1 MPRIPTPARPLHA
14 LRARAPL
21 PISPAP
27 ARPALS
33 FRPPYPTPRS
43 SIPTSSLASS
53 ISLRVAHN
61 AFLAPH
67 RPTVFSA
74 VSLLPQSP
82 PPIQARSTTYGAEY
96 QPSVR
101 KRKRKHGFLAR
112 LKTKNG
118 RKMLARRRAKG
129 RWSLSH

>member
-1 MPRIPTPARPLHA
+1 MPRILPRTLCA
-14 LRARAPL
+14 LPRAPL
-21 PISPAP
+21 LVTSTV
-27 ARPALS
+27 ARPTLS
-33 FRPPYPTPRS
+33 FRTFHPTPLS
-43 SIPTSSLASS
+43 SVPTSSITSS
-53 ISLRVAHN
+53 ILLRVAQN

-67 RPTVFSA
+67 RPTVLSPVA
-74 VSLLPQSP
+74 SLPLSP